1 MRVCVDERRMAV
13 NDEECRTRRMTV
25 RPGDDDDDD
34 DDDDYSETPF

>member
-1 MRVCVDERRMAV
+1 V